1 MTSVGIGF
9 LSRTRIL
16 LHCLKAIHSPVWPSG
31 VSHLNTIS
39 QSKVSQTTS
48 SYVSFSTGLAPP
60 PPNDICERVTE
71 NRQKRRIIN
80 CRIISSLNSHCR
92 GGICDNCRCKWS
104 QVRRLEDRKSRI
116 TGFGDVN
123 LYSRWIWLNTCYYHW
138 LERVRSTSR
147 QGRTKMTGEVTSIKR
162 GTSKYL
168 GKPKDD
174 YEDDRLV
181 NVQLIDIWQHYE

>member
-80 CRIISSLNSHCR
+80 CRIISSLDSHSR
-92 GGICDNCRCKWS
+92 DGICDNCRCKWS

-116 TGFGDVN
+116 TGITVTGITWVVDGDVN

-147 QGRTKMTGEVTSIKR
+147 QGRTKMTGEVTSIK
-162 GTSKYL
+162 
-168 GKPKDD
+168 
-174 YEDDRLV
+174 
-181 NVQLIDIWQHYE
+181 